1 MDKCDSRYIGDECVL
16 HSSLSAFPCCFIF
29 NFFDGI
35 YVMKMARALLLA
47 SPLLLGACGEGYE
60 LVRTDTVFPYG
71 NQRTAGSGYAY
82 VLAKMLPEKEM
93 NLQPVTPRSEP
104 QPQLAPDPAP
114 LAETKQIIEDIP
126 EPPAQDADEI
136 FREQQTK

>member
-1 MDKCDSRYIGDECVL
+1 MIFFDSRYIECRCASHL
-16 HSSLSAFPCCFIF
+16 LFSAYVVAFSFLTLNDRIF
-29 NFFDGI
+29 A
-35 YVMKMARALLLA
+35 MKTMRALLLA

-60 LVRTDTVFPYG
+60 LVKTDTMFPYG

-93 NLQPVTPRSEP
+93 NLQPVAPRSEP
-104 QPQLAPDPAP
+104 QP

-126 EPPAQDADEI
+126 EPPAQDAEEI
-136 FREQQTK
+136 FREQQAK

>member
-1 MDKCDSRYIGDECVL
+1 
-16 HSSLSAFPCCFIF
+16 
-29 NFFDGI
+29 
-35 YVMKMARALLLA
+35 MKMARALLLA
-47 SPLLLGACGEGYE
+47 SPFLLSACGEGYE
-60 LVRTDTVFPYG
+60 LVKTDTAFPYG

-93 NLQPVTPRSEP
+93 NLQPVAPRSEP

-126 EPPAQDADEI
+126 EPPAQDADDI